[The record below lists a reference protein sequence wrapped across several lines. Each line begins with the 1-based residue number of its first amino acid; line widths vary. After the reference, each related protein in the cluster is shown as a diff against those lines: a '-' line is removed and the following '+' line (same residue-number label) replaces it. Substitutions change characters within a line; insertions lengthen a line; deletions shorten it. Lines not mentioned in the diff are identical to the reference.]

1 MPSHLKNLKTFGSIC
16 NASVPT
22 GLSTFA
28 QPLKLSSNDERDRPE
43 LEDQESLGYPMKV
56 QPAPCSLPC
65 FPIATSEV
73 NLNLTLFRR
82 QLNNEAEA
90 RDLFNDVYFSL
101 DSGQR

>member
-56 QPAPCSLPC
+56 QPA
-65 FPIATSEV
+65 ATSEV